1 MKWQLARDAEKP
13 EAEKTKRLTG
23 LMLCKAAQIK
33 AVFCAAAAGV
43 QKGLGA
49 AALGTKRFVLR
60 GLNSQRFRIFLSRL
74 WAWLTAE
81 LKSIK
86 QWAHWSMSS
95 AGILSKRIG
104 RSINTLLHIHHNKPD
119 AAQAPELT
127 AHPLHKLRSTTKQ
140 LTQTLRERYCGKG
153 PFIAKLA
160 LSATTALMGIILL
173 LVMVYS
179 VIPSAIADTAHLF
192 EHDIATEMYRRT
204 LKDADMPAFRQTMVR
219 QDISF
224 PRDCF
229 ASVLKDNPDIEGL
242 ITISGMGLGYLVTQY
257 TDNTFYTDT
266 GYNRRDSDS
275 GTLILDYRCNADIL
289 IPQSHYIVYGK
300 NLSGGTMFGRLW
312 YFRDEKFFYANP
324 LIRFD
329 TLYDDYE
336 WEVFSV
342 HVAKP
347 DFYFEDTVFSSDL
360 EWLEFL
366 KLLKSSSLYDT
377 DVKLSRDDALLTL
390 YTDSDDF
397 PGARLVVHARL
408 IK

>member
-1 MKWQLARDAEKP
+1 MKWQLARDAENTD
-13 EAEKTKRLTG
+13 AVKTRRLTG

-49 AALGTKRFVLR
+49 AALVTKRFVFRMLD
-60 GLNSQRFRIFLSRL
+60 GQRFGKFFTRL
-74 WAWLTAE
+74 WAWLTAK
-81 LKSIK
+81 LQNIK
-86 QWAHWSMSS
+86 RWVTIS
-95 AGILSKRIG
+95 AAGTLAKRIG
-104 RSINTLLHIHHNKPD
+104 GSIITLPNIHHHKPD
-119 AAQAPELT
+119 TAQTLEPT
-127 AHPLHKLRSTTKQ
+127 AHPLHKLRSTTKR
-140 LTQTLRERYCGKG
+140 LSQTLRERYCGKG

-160 LSATTALMGIILL
+160 LSAATVLMGIMLL

-192 EHDIATEMYRRT
+192 EHDIAAEMYRRT
-204 LKDADMPAFRQTMVR
+204 LKDADAPAFRQTMVR

-229 ASVLKDNPDIEGL
+229 ASVLKDNPDIVGRL
-242 ITISGMGLGYLVTQY
+242 TISGMGLGYLVTQY

-266 GYNRRDSDS
+266 GYNRRESDS
-275 GTLILDYRCNADIL
+275 GTLILDCRCNVNIL
-289 IPQSHYIVYGK
+289 MPQSHYVIYGK
-300 NLSGGTMFGRLW
+300 NLPGGTMFGRLW

-329 TLYDDYE
+329 TLYEDYE

-342 HVAKP
+342 YVAEP
-347 DFYFEDTVFSSDL
+347 GFYFEDTVFSSGL

-377 DVKLSRDDALLTL
+377 DVMLSRDDALLTL